1 MSSVTIVEATGSFV
15 FSILCPFILES
26 WPLPNNDVTAGH
38 ADPASAPFDRP

>member
-38 ADPASAPFDRP
+38 ADPASVPFD